1 MQLIAPSDVL
11 EIHLHELYDVVDR
24 FVVVEAI
31 SAHGKAKRGKPLLWD
46 RVKHQPRFARFA
58 DKVLHFVVDDADL
71 EALVAGSHGDSV
83 FAMEYLQEQRRWE
96 KFVQWNALAKE
107 FGDDDMIGFGDADE
121 IASRQN
127 VWLLKHCHTKG
138 DKVDIGIYFALGTI
152 SKAFRTDFP
161 VPGHPF
167 TYGDPT
173 FWRLPA
179 AATNGRPN
187 RMRGRSGLFLLGGM
201 HATDYGYLPFRIA
214 KHAACGE
221 CGPFDDDFI
230 AAAQRGDLAHLRTRF
245 SHASLQGRIVS
256 LEEAASQDAT
266 FNHQRVLPWYY
277 LCNRDR
283 YPAWELRRDT
293 RIVKER

>member
-1 MQLIAPSDVL
+1 
-11 EIHLHELYDVVDR
+11 LHELYDVVDR

-187 RMRGRSGLFLLGGM
+187 RMRGRGGSFLWRRLRAKTPPSTTSACCHGTTSATGTATRLGNCAGTR
-201 HATDYGYLPFRIA
+201 ASSR
-214 KHAACGE
+214 
-221 CGPFDDDFI
+221 
-230 AAAQRGDLAHLRTRF
+230 RGD
-245 SHASLQGRIVS
+245 G
-256 LEEAASQDAT
+256 EARWSS
-266 FNHQRVLPWYY
+266 V
-277 LCNRDR
+277 
-283 YPAWELRRDT
+283 
-293 RIVKER
+293 